1 MTEESCKPVATDAQ
15 GRVMR
20 LHWVFTYCAVAD
32 ATAARQ
38 CCYEFMTRPNRKY
51 TGTAEQLLDLSLRL
65 VGSTEG
71 PTMYGCIRQ
80 CWCDEMREQR
90 DFIAND
96 CGHVPSFAWMEA
108 DLQTALTA
116 LGMEVVS

>member
-1 MTEESCKPVATDAQ
+1 MIDSCPPIAIDAE
-15 GRVMR
+15 GNPMC
-20 LHWVFTYCAVAD
+20 LHWVFTYCAAAD
-32 ATAARQ
+32 AAAARA

-51 TGTAEQLLDLSLRL
+51 TGTADQLLDLSLRL

-80 CWCDEMREQR
+80 CWCDEMREQAEFIR
-90 DFIAND
+90 DH
-96 CGHVPSFAWMEA
+96 CGHVVSFTWMEA

-116 LGMEVVS
+116 LGMEVIS

>member
-1 MTEESCKPVATDAQ
+1 MTDSCPPVAIDSQ
-15 GRVMR
+15 GKPMK
-20 LHWVFTYCAVAD
+20 LHWVFTYCAEAD
-32 ATAARQ
+32 AAAVRE

-51 TGTAEQLLDLSLRL
+51 TGTADQLLDLSLRP

-80 CWCDEMREQR
+80 CWCDELKEQR
-90 DFIAND
+90 DLISNN
-96 CGHVPSFAWMEA
+96 CGHVPSFALMEA

-116 LGMEVVS
+116 LGMEVVV